1 MDFYCRFPGMK
12 PARKVITT
20 SPQRTVGAVHANWFQ
35 DGPIHHES
43 DLEADV
49 IKVLLMAPT
58 VRRIQHQP
66 VRLTYLDGQTER
78 KHFPD
83 LGLTLADGTTAY
95 VEVKPKKFV
104 PEHLVKFNACAALL
118 RKKDVD
124 YFVVTDEQVGTERA
138 WQAQTIYDMA
148 KRAAPADALTAL
160 VDWVRERR
168 SASVADVLGA
178 GFSEPLL
185 QHAVGRRQLLTD
197 PSLELNPGSWLT
209 TQDTADELLSLAS
222 WLGCTPW
229 PPSTTG
235 DTDL

>member
-1 MDFYCRFPGMK
+1 M
-12 PARKVITT
+12 
-20 SPQRTVGAVHANWFQ
+20 
-35 DGPIHHES
+35 
-43 DLEADV
+43 
-49 IKVLLMAPT
+49 IKVLLMAHA
-58 VRRIQHQP
+58 VRKIQHQP
-66 VRLTYLDGQTER
+66 VTLTYINGDKER
-78 KHFPD
+78 RHIPD

-124 YFVVTDEQVGTERA
+124 YFVVTDEQVGPKRA
-138 WQAQTIYDMA
+138 WYAQTIYDMA
-148 KRAAPADALTAL
+148 KRSAPADGLTAL

-222 WLGCTPW
+222 WLGCMPW
-229 PPSTTG
+229 PPGTTG
-235 DTDL
+235 KTES

>member
-1 MDFYCRFPGMK
+1 MK

-35 DGPIHHES
+35 VGSIHHES

-58 VRRIQHQP
+58 VRLIQHQP
-66 VRLTYLDGQTER
+66 VRLTYLDGETER

-124 YFVVTDEQVGTERA
+124 YFVVTDEQVGPERA
-138 WQAQTIYDMA
+138 WHAQTIYDMA

-178 GFSEPLL
+178 GVSEPLL
-185 QHAVGRRQLLTD
+185 QHAVGRGLLLTD

-235 DTDL
+235 DTHF